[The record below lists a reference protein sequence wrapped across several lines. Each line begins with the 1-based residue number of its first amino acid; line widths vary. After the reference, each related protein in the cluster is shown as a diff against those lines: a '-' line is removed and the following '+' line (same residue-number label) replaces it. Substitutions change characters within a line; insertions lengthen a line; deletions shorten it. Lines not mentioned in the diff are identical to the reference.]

1 MSAARI
7 RLLCVDDH
15 KVVREGLS
23 AMLGVQEDME
33 VVGLAANGE
42 QAVELHQQLQP
53 DVTIMDLQLPGMGGL
68 DAIRVIR
75 KSAPEARIIVLT
87 MYHGEEDIYRSLSAG
102 AATYLLKDSIT
113 DDLIGM
119 VRDVHQ
125 GGRPLPSKIA
135 SVLATRDQQQALS
148 LREIDVVRLMAQGMR
163 NKEIGGALNITEE
176 TVKVHVR
183 RVLAKMEVND
193 RTAAVR
199 VALQRGIIHL
209 D

>member
-1 MSAARI
+1 MSDGRI

-23 AMLGVQEDME
+23 AMLGAHDDIE

-42 QAVELHQQLQP
+42 QAVALHQQLQP
-53 DVTIMDLQLPGMGGL
+53 DVTIMDLQLPVMGGL
-68 DAIRVIR
+68 DAIKAIR
-75 KSAPEARIIVLT
+75 KSTPDARIIVLT

-113 DDLIGM
+113 DDLVSM
-119 VRDVHQ
+119 VRHVHA
-125 GGRPLPSKIA
+125 GERPLPSKIA
-135 SVLATRDQQQALS
+135 NMLATRDQQSTLS
-148 LREIDVVRLMAQGMR
+148 ARELDVIRLVAQGMR
-163 NKEIGGALNITEE
+163 NKEIAGALNITEE

-183 RVLAKMEVND
+183 RVLAKMNVND

>member
-1 MSAARI
+1 MSSPRI

-23 AMLGVQEDME
+23 AMLGVHDDME
-33 VVGLAANGE
+33 VVGLAATGE
-42 QAVELHQQLQP
+42 QAVELHQQLHP
-53 DVTIMDLQLPGMGGL
+53 DVTIMDLQLPVMGGL
-68 DAIRVIR
+68 DAIRAIR
-75 KSAPEARIIVLT
+75 ARTPEARIIVLT

-113 DDLIGM
+113 DDLVGM
-119 VRDVHQ
+119 VRDVHA
-125 GGRPLPSKIA
+125 GGRPLPSSIA
-135 SVLATRDQQQALS
+135 SMLATRDQQSALS
-148 LREIDVVRLMAQGMR
+148 AREIEVVRLIAQGLR
-163 NKEIGGALNITEE
+163 NKEIAGELAITEE

-183 RVLAKMEVND
+183 RVLAKMGVND

>member
-1 MSAARI
+1 MTDTRI

-15 KVVREGLS
+15 RVVREGLS
-23 AMLGVQEDME
+23 AMLGSQDDME
-33 VVGLAANGE
+33 VVALAASGE
-42 QAVELHQQLQP
+42 QAVELHQQHRP
-53 DVTIMDLQLPGMGGL
+53 DVTIMDLQLPTMGGV
-68 DAIRVIR
+68 DAIKAIR
-75 KSAPEARIIVLT
+75 TQTPDARIIVLT

-113 DDLIGM
+113 DDLVGM
-119 VRDVHQ
+119 VREVYA
-125 GGRPLPSKIA
+125 GGRPLPSRIA
-135 SVLATRDQQQALS
+135 SVLASREQQSKLS
-148 LREIDVVRLMAQGMR
+148 AREVEVVRLIAQGMR
-163 NKEIGGALNITEE
+163 NKEIAGALTITEE

-183 RVLAKMEVND
+183 RVLAKMNVND

>member
-1 MSAARI
+1 MTLPI

-15 KVVREGLS
+15 RVVREGLS
-23 AMLGVQEDME
+23 AMLGAQEDME
-33 VVGLAANGE
+33 VVGLAASGE
-42 QAVELHQQLQP
+42 QAVEMHRQLLP

-68 DAIRVIR
+68 DAIRAIR
-75 KSAPEARIIVLT
+75 GDTPEARIIVLT
-87 MYHGEEDIYRSLSAG
+87 MYHGEEDIYRSLAAG

-113 DDLIGM
+113 DDLVDM
-119 VRDVHQ
+119 VRDVHA
-125 GGRPLPSKIA
+125 GGRPLPSRIA
-135 SVLATRDQQQALS
+135 KVLATRDQQSSLS
-148 LREIDVVRLMAQGMR
+148 AREVDVVRLVAQGLR
-163 NKEIGGALNITEE
+163 NKEIAGELNITEE

-183 RVLAKMEVND
+183 RVLAKTGVND